1 MDLLA
6 IVISALLSAVLFIV
20 LEFSIILPLFR
31 KIVTRAVDD
40 MVQNSIIPKVQ
51 EFVHSEVTTLSDTL
65 TSSIL
70 SKISGFVGG
79 RQKGVNA
86 AMLRLAAGESF
97 DDIEG
102 DYKPSTIEQILNI
115 VSAVADR
122 VPTHTKEPE
131 NNGEKENDKESS
143 TSPQLVRLPQDD

>member
-6 IVISALLSAVLFIV
+6 IVLSALLSAVLFIA
-20 LEFSIILPLFR
+20 LEFTIILPLFR
-31 KIVTRAVDD
+31 RIVTRAVDD
-40 MVQNSIIPKVQ
+40 MVQNSIIPKIQ
-51 EFVHSEVTTLSDTL
+51 DFVHGEVTQLSDTL

-70 SKISGFVGG
+70 AKISGFIGG

-86 AMLRLAAGESF
+86 AMLRLATGESF
-97 DDIEG
+97 EDIEG

-122 VPTHTKEPE
+122 VPIQKQQEPE
-131 NNGEKENDKESS
+131 DNGKEENKQESS
-143 TSPQLVRLPQDD
+143 GPSLQRLPQD

>member
-40 MVQNSIIPKVQ
+40 MVQNSIIPKIQ
-51 EFVHSEVTTLSDTL
+51 DFVHGEVTQLSETL

-70 SKISGFVGG
+70 AKISGFIGG

-86 AMLRLAAGESF
+86 AMLRLASGEAF
-97 DDIEG
+97 EDIEG

-122 VPTHTKEPE
+122 VPIQPKENE
-131 NNGEKENDKESS
+131 NNGKEENKQESS
-143 TSPQLVRLPQDD
+143 GPSLVRLSQDD

>member
-6 IVISALLSAVLFIV
+6 IATSAVLSAVLFIL
-20 LEFSIILPLFR
+20 LEFTIILPLFR

-51 EFVHSEVTTLSDTL
+51 EFVHGEVVQLSDTL
-65 TSSIL
+65 TQSIL
-70 SKISGFVGG
+70 SKIGGFIGG

-86 AMLRLAAGESF
+86 AMLRLAAGESL
-97 DDIEG
+97 DDIES
-102 DYKPSTIEQILNI
+102 DYKPTTIEQILNI

-122 VPTHTKEPE
+122 VPTHTKEPDE
-131 NNGEKENDKESS
+131 DGKEKENVPGEG
-143 TSPQLVRLPQDD
+143 PQFQRLPQDD